1 MMGFHFFQVFKQ
13 MYSGKVINVVLMY
26 RKYTESV
33 SLFKEKLETLNAREE
48 VDIIRGDFNLNA
60 LDPQVFQDIS

>member
-1 MMGFHFFQVFKQ
+1 MGFHFFQAFKQ

-33 SLFKEKLETLNAREE
+33 SLFKEKLETLMQEKKLILYAGTL
-48 VDIIRGDFNLNA
+48 I
-60 LDPQVFQDIS
+60 